1 MNNNLVLVCILTLV
15 IHFISII
22 SLSSK
27 IVGTRTRRVASSASI
42 FNIIALTAQ
51 FSSSI
56 QAPLLTKSIE
66 NTIISGFQPNEF
78 LFRSIIFCATL
89 GCTLG
94 AFAIPTTHRFMAKG
108 VKSLYENNSIIGVL
122 MKSFRKKT
130 YYHFKESVSLPRK
143 ENFTR
148 LTQYKDLYLKLIFMN
163 VLVYSFITVSVL
175 SCLYAGYLNPNLR
188 TTSLSLSG
196 IAVGLGSVG
205 MLLFIEPYHGTLTDK
220 VIDGTVKESYFR
232 RHLTYIILARI
243 LGTILGQFLYI
254 PLAWVI
260 VSIAEKL

>member
-1 MNNNLVLVCILTLV
+1 MDNNLILVCILTLI

-27 IVGTRTRRVASSASI
+27 MVGTRTRRIASSASI
-42 FNIIALTAQ
+42 FNIIALTSQ

-66 NTIISGFQPNEF
+66 SNIILGFQPNEV
-78 LFRSIIFCATL
+78 LFRSIIFSATL
-89 GCTLG
+89 GCILG
-94 AFAIPTTHRFMAKG
+94 ALAIPTMHRFMAKG
-108 VKSLYENNSIIGVL
+108 VNALYENNSIVALL
-122 MKSFRKKT
+122 MKSIQIKT
-130 YYHFKESVSLPRK
+130 FSHFKESITLPRK
-143 ENFTR
+143 ENFSR
-148 LTQYKDLYLKLIFMN
+148 LIHYKDLYLELIFIN
-163 VLVYSFITVSVL
+163 IIVYSFITVSVL

-196 IAVGLGSVG
+196 IAVGLGAVG

-220 VIDGTVKESYFR
+220 VIDGTIKESFFR
-232 RHLTYIILARI
+232 RHLTFVILARI
-243 LGTILGQFLYI
+243 IGTILGQFLYI
-254 PLAWVI
+254 PLAWII

>member
-1 MNNNLVLVCILTLV
+1 MNNNLVLVCILTIV

-51 FSSSI
+51 FSNSI

-108 VKSLYENNSIIGVL
+108 VTALYENNSIIGVL
-122 MKSFRKKT
+122 MKSFRKKP
-130 YYHFKESVSLPRK
+130 F
-143 ENFTR
+143 
-148 LTQYKDLYLKLIFMN
+148 
-163 VLVYSFITVSVL
+163 
-175 SCLYAGYLNPNLR
+175 
-188 TTSLSLSG
+188 
-196 IAVGLGSVG
+196 
-205 MLLFIEPYHGTLTDK
+205 
-220 VIDGTVKESYFR
+220 
-232 RHLTYIILARI
+232 IILKKVYPSPKKKI
-243 LGTILGQFLYI
+243 L
-254 PLAWVI
+254 PD
-260 VSIAEKL
+260 